1 VDLGPAAGFTVLG
14 EVFHESAVRR
24 SVRIGDILYSIST
37 GEVQAHPVA
46 DPSRVVARARLTGS
60 SDEPGPIMVAW

>member
-1 VDLGPAAGFTVLG
+1 
-14 EVFHESAVRR
+14 
-24 SVRIGDILYSIST
+24 VRIGDILYSIST

-46 DPSRVVARARLTGS
+46 DPSRVVARAQLTGS